1 MSDPNSPEYAYDP
14 MASGTSKRWGSRGET
29 KSGAPEIPG
38 YDLRDNI
45 GSGGMGSVWTA
56 IYKPLNQARAVKIL
70 DKALARD
77 ESFRERFSEE
87 AKAMG
92 RLEHPNIVKVYD
104 ANAEFDPPYIAMEW
118 IEGKTFTQILNS
130 RSLPHSEAVGYF
142 EQLAAALDY
151 AHGQGFI
158 HRDIKPANVLIT
170 PNGRAYLI
178 DFGIASWLGAD
189 SQGNTTLTG
198 TTSYLAPEL
207 IQGRLPSFSSDIWAF
222 SVMVFRIISG
232 GMPFEGGTPDQILK
246 KIIAESPSDPKVMSP
261 RLKAFLLKLLQKD
274 PSLRYKSAR
283 ALVADLKIA
292 IDPLTVI
299 GGAKG
304 LGIGAGVVLGAVV
317 LGIAFKGGGGAPAP
331 KADAP
336 KGTVASQPT
345 KPTSGS
351 NSKPAQMVPSGTK
364 PAPGGPSSKAVV
376 AALNEFKGVW
386 YADLGT
392 AFAEVSIEPTS
403 GRGVSATWRV
413 RDSKG
418 AVDLALVGE
427 LAEDLQAVAV
437 KDNSAQTTLGDF
449 SGKING
455 EKTRILGATAKFDS
469 VRLVRVDDIPMSP
482 YQSTADFFSIMI
494 PTSWT
499 TSTETDA
506 GGGRTT
512 AFSPI
517 GDPNIQLRIT
527 VRPDDGSVPL
537 LTQLEKKDGELQT
550 TGTYTRLNVQGDT
563 TVAGRR
569 GAALQYRLKTDAGF
583 TQAETFLFQKGNQ
596 VYAVESYYPGQAEA
610 VWAPVFKRVV
620 SNLRF
625 VD

>member
-1 MSDPNSPEYAYDP
+1 
-14 MASGTSKRWGSRGET
+14 MASGTTKRWGSRGES
-29 KSGAPEIPG
+29 KSVAPEIPG

-77 ESFRERFSEE
+77 ETFRERFSEE

-130 RSLPHSEAVGYF
+130 RTLPHAEAVGYF
-142 EQLAAALDY
+142 EPLAAALDY

-207 IQGRLPSFSSDIWAF
+207 IQGRLPSFASDIWAF
-222 SVMVFRIISG
+222 SVMVYRIISG

-246 KIIAESPSDPKVMSP
+246 KIIAENPSDPKVMSP

-283 ALVADLKIA
+283 ALVADLKVA

-317 LGIAFKGGGGAPAP
+317 LGIALKGGGTPAQ
-331 KADAP
+331 KAEAP

-351 NSKPAQMVPSGTK
+351 TSKPVPVVPNGTK
-364 PAPGGPSSKAVV
+364 PTVGGPSSKAVV
-376 AALNEFKGVW
+376 AALSEFKGVW

-392 AFAEVSIEPTS
+392 AFAEVIIEPTT
-403 GRGVSATWRV
+403 GRGVSSTWRL

-418 AVDLALVGE
+418 AADLALVGE
-427 LAEDLQAVAV
+427 LA
-437 KDNSAQTTLGDF
+437 
-449 SGKING
+449 
-455 EKTRILGATAKFDS
+455 
-469 VRLVRVDDIPMSP
+469 
-482 YQSTADFFSIMI
+482 
-494 PTSWT
+494 
-499 TSTETDA
+499 
-506 GGGRTT
+506 
-512 AFSPI
+512 
-517 GDPNIQLRIT
+517 
-527 VRPDDGSVPL
+527 
-537 LTQLEKKDGELQT
+537 
-550 TGTYTRLNVQGDT
+550 
-563 TVAGRR
+563 
-569 GAALQYRLKTDAGF
+569 
-583 TQAETFLFQKGNQ
+583 
-596 VYAVESYYPGQAEA
+596 
-610 VWAPVFKRVV
+610 
-620 SNLRF
+620 
-625 VD
+625 